1 MAYERTSWV
10 DDETLVNAQR
20 MNNIEEG
27 IVNVTSGKSD
37 KDHNHDED
45 YSSIDHTHPQYAEE
59 DNVYTKG
66 DVDAKINPLSSSI
79 SSLEATD
86 RTQNE
91 ELEDLETKYSTL
103 KGLVNTNTRGI
114 TNMGLLSDLNT
125 TDKSSLV
132 AAINEVNI
140 SGGGGSGTKNYNELF
155 NRPSVN
161 GVLLEG
167 DVTTDELGFDFV
179 PEGDGNANNI
189 IFEDGESLQDKYK
202 DGGIGGPKGDTGPQG
217 AMGPQGPEGPMGP
230 QGPQG
235 IKGDKGDTG
244 EQGPQGPEGPQGLRG
259 PAGPQGIQ
267 GIPGNIGPQGPK
279 GDTGPQGEQ
288 GPQGEPGEKGAP
300 GDIGPQGPAGA
311 DGAPGAIGPQGE
323 PFRIAGELETPEDL
337 PDPSTVTNNFA
348 YLISNQKVLNEETG
362 EEEWVP
368 YEDGQHMWIL
378 YLDTDNFIDYG
389 PFSGAQGP
397 VGPVGPEGPM
407 GPQGEPGP
415 VGPQGPS
422 GYGVKEGGL
431 TGQFL
436 SKYSDIDYSTDWV
449 DVHQVPAGG
458 TVGQVL
464 SKTTDT
470 DYDATWTDLPSNYY
484 TKEETY
490 TKEEVDNLIPTD
502 FYSKSE
508 TYTKTE
514 VDNKIPEVPEV
525 IDNLTSTSTVDALSA
540 AQGKALND
548 KIDNLNIT
556 TTIPVNRTVIY
567 SGQLLGSETVALT
580 GVKRYLDIYVKIQF
594 GTNSKAAT
602 LKYTIDTLGY
612 AGSTQEIAELQ
623 YGLGVMST
631 FDETHMSSLY
641 MSEGYYNTT
650 TGEFTHSRVGYAN
663 FTDGAWTDRN
673 STAAYAIYQIVTYDE
688 ETVSSADDALSLAY
702 RAIGGADN
710 VADGY
715 RLWIQTEEPTTGPN
729 GDCYMG
735 SITNTSTTYNEVWV
749 YVYVDR
755 TLGIDVEGEIGW
767 YVKDSD
773 LLDNNILH
781 TM

>member
-79 SSLEATD
+79 STLEATD

-91 ELEDLETKYSTL
+91 ELEDLESKYSTL

-217 AMGPQGPEGPMGP
+217 AIGPQGPQGPAGP

-244 EQGPQGPEGPQGLRG
+244 DIGPTGPQGERGEKGPKGDKGDQGN
-259 PAGPQGIQ
+259 
-267 GIPGNIGPQGPK
+267 PGNIGPQGPK

-288 GPQGEPGEKGAP
+288 GPQGEPGPQGP
-300 GDIGPQGPAGA
+300 MGPQGL
-311 DGAPGAIGPQGE
+311 QGN
-323 PFRIAGELETPEDL
+323 P
-337 PDPSTVTNNFA
+337 
-348 YLISNQKVLNEETG
+348 
-362 EEEWVP
+362 
-368 YEDGQHMWIL
+368 
-378 YLDTDNFIDYG
+378 
-389 PFSGAQGP
+389 
-397 VGPVGPEGPM
+397 

-415 VGPQGPS
+415 QGSEGPQGLAGETGPQGEQGEKGEPGAPFKIS
-422 GYGVKEGGL
+422 DIVDTVADLPTEVTDNFAYGVRGDGENLFPVTYLYIYNELTQLWDQWGPMGIPGADGINGQNGNDGAGVPEYGT
-431 TGQFL
+431 TGQILAKIDDENFHT
-436 SKYSDIDYSTDWV
+436 YWIDNHDI
-449 DVHQVPAGG
+449 PAGG
-458 TVGQVL
+458 TAGQVL
-464 SKTTDT
+464 SKTTDA
-470 DYDATWTDLPSNYY
+470 DYDATWTNLPNNYY

-490 TKEEVDNLIPTD
+490 TKGEVNNLIPTD
-502 FYSKSE
+502 FY
-508 TYTKTE
+508 TKEE

-525 IDNLTSTSTVDALSA
+525 IDNLTSTSTTDALSA

-556 TTIPVNRTVIY
+556 ATVPVNRTIIY

-580 GVKRYLDIYVKIQF
+580 GVKRYLDVYAKIQF
-594 GTNSKAAT
+594 GTNTKAAT

-650 TGEFTHSRVGYAN
+650 TGEFTHSRIGYAN

-710 VADGY
+710 IADGY

-735 SITNTSTTYNEVWV
+735 SITNTSTTYNEVWI